1 MKGNLFCLRDKVSNR
16 YSHFAVMEN
25 EAMYI
30 REMVVHRVS
39 FPMNFDDYEV
49 VSLGYFEQIL
59 KNAPVKKFPWSA
71 WRYPESK
78 AELLGP
84 LGLTNQEYSE
94 IITNNTLKSEVVNAN

>member
-1 MKGNLFCLRDKVSNR
+1 MKGRLFCLRDKVSGR

-30 REMVVHRVS
+30 REMVVHRVA

-49 VSLGYFEQIL
+49 VSLGSFEAIL
-59 KNAPVKKFPWSA
+59 RDSSVEKFPWSA

-78 AELLGP
+78 ADLLAP
-84 LGLTNQEYSE
+84 LGLTNEEYSE
-94 IITNNTLKSEVVNAN
+94 IINNKTLKGDVVNAN